1 MPKGYWLVQTDITD
15 PERHAEYV
23 KSNRPVFAR
32 YGAQILVRWGQH
44 VTVEGVARS
53 RQVVFEFP
61 DYGSA
66 VACYHDPEY
75 EAAHQLRVGA
85 ADGDLVIVEGYDGPQ
100 PEPAPQHPAVAGSQL
115 S

>member
-1 MPKGYWLVQTDITD
+1 MPNGYWLVQTDITD

-23 KSNRPVFAR
+23 KKNRPVFAR
-32 YGAQILVRWGQH
+32 YGARILVRWGQH
-44 VTVEGVARS
+44 QVVEGSARS

-61 DYGSA
+61 DYRSA
-66 VACYHDPEY
+66 VACYRDPDY

-85 ADGDLVIVEGYDGPQ
+85 AEGDVVIVEGYEGPQ
-100 PEPAPQHPAVAGSQL
+100 PGTSVEGSTVAAASA